1 MVKSDVSSIC
11 NIYLTSAGKVER
23 MVGKGGA
30 WGGGVQVV
38 RESACTRCTCLL
50 QSA

>member
-1 MVKSDVSSIC
+1 MVNSDVSSIC
-11 NIYLTSAGKVER
+11 NIYLTSAGKVEK
-23 MVGKGGA
+23 MVGKGGER
-30 WGGGVQVV
+30 GGIQVV